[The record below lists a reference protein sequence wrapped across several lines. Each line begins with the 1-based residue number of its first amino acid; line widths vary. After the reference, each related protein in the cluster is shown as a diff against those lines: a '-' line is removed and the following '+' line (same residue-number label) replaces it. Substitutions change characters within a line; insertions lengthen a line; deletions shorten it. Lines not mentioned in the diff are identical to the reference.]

1 VGFLLPTLAAGGG
14 RHHPLDLNF
23 PLPNARG
30 KAAIVKLYDF
40 PASGEIKLTDMLE
53 LVGVVSLDPAL
64 AAQHPEEDMM
74 GVAPLLPPP
83 SLVPRLHVVRF
94 TKLAHNN
101 PLGTGRR
108 ALKAVLRHRIL
119 DPVPF
124 LPRDPGRSR
133 EEQPGSYFLELK
145 KQYFGLKY
153 LNSLMGIRDG
163 KKLDPG

>member
-1 VGFLLPTLAAGGG
+1 
-14 RHHPLDLNF
+14 
-23 PLPNARG
+23 
-30 KAAIVKLYDF
+30 VKLYDF

-101 PLGTGRR
+101 PLGMRR
-108 ALKAVLRHRIL
+108 ALDKYTVPLQCDSVCRRKGFRKPRKLTIFDQGCGSAFISSGSRIQQFRL
-119 DPVPF
+119 NTDP
-124 LPRDPGRSR
+124 DPIRIRFRVRIQSGYRA
-133 EEQPGSYFLELK
+133 
-145 KQYFGLKY
+145 
-153 LNSLMGIRDG
+153 LMT
-163 KKLDPG
+163 KNV

>member
-1 VGFLLPTLAAGGG
+1 MPNLAGGG
-14 RHHPLDLNF
+14 GGGRHPLDLNF

-101 PLGTGRR
+101 PLGMRR
-108 ALKAVLRHRIL
+108 ALVKYT
-119 DPVPF
+119 VP
-124 LPRDPGRSR
+124 LQCDSVRQR
-133 EEQPGSYFLELK
+133 EGF
-145 KQYFGLKY
+145 
-153 LNSLMGIRDG
+153 
-163 KKLDPG
+163 